1 MQAKRWTATI
11 NNYTTEDEEHIK
23 SFCTERNCKYAIF
36 GKEIS
41 QKGTRHLQGFIH
53 LHRRLRLGTL
63 KQKISQ
69 TGHYEIANGS
79 DEQNRDYCSKE
90 GDLLLEVGTPAPKHG
105 TNQSYTTAFEVTKKV
120 VAGESIGKLIDEDE
134 QYKTAFFKH
143 SRSINDTI
151 DEIKRHRNTDNRYEH
166 MRKMNLIFY
175 PWQVELY
182 DMLTKTEPNERS
194 IYWYVDFRGNAG
206 KSTFVD
212 YYRARHR
219 AKKITAGKINDLCYS
234 YDYERVVFFDFAR
247 GKETTYLN
255 GFIEDLKNG
264 FLFSAKYRSFDK
276 TFKIPHVIVFSN
288 KLPEPDSFSI
298 DRLII
303 RNITRPLRYV
313 PISSS
318 HVQTQEELPTI
329 SKDFP
334 QKKRLCATSPTASS
348 SSVPTSTVGPVFE
361 GKKSME
367 STSFG

>member
-1 MQAKRWTATI
+1 MRKGHYIFKALFI
-11 NNYTTEDEEHIK
+11 SIK
-23 SFCTERNCKYAIF
+23 KIRISTVKKNICK
-36 GKEIS
+36 
-41 QKGTRHLQGFIH
+41 
-53 LHRRLRLGTL
+53 
-63 KQKISQ
+63 
-69 TGHYEIANGS
+69 TGHYEIAKGS
-79 DEQNRDYCSKE
+79 DDQNKDYCSKQ
-90 GDLLLEVGTPAPKHG
+90 GDLLLEVGTPAAKPG

-120 VAGESIGKLIDEDE
+120 VAGQSIGKLIDEDE
-134 QYKTAFFKH
+134 QYKIAFFKH

-151 DEIKRHRNTDNRYEH
+151 DEIKRHRNTDNRYND
-166 MRKMNLIFY
+166 MRRMNLIFY

-182 DMLTKTEPNERS
+182 HMLTTEEPHERK
-194 IYWYVDFRGNAG
+194 IYWYIDFKGNAG

-219 AKKITAGKINDLCYS
+219 AKKITGGKINDLCYS
-234 YDYERVVFFDFAR
+234 YDYEPVVFFDFAR
-247 GKETTYLN
+247 GKETQYLN

-276 TFKIPHVIVFSN
+276 TFRVPHVIVFSN
-288 KLPEPDSFSI
+288 KLPEPDSFSL

-313 PISSS
+313 QVSSS

-348 SSVPTSTVGPVFE
+348 SALPTSTVGPLLE
-361 GKKSME
+361 GKKQLE
-367 STSFG
+367 